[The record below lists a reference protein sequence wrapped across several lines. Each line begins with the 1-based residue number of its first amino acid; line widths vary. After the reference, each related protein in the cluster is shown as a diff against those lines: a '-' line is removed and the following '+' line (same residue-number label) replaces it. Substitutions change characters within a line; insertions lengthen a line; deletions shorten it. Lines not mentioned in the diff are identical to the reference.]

1 MANEKNFPPR
11 RTITSDPE
19 TTRRLGAELG
29 RRVRPG
35 VIVLE
40 GPLGAGKTTFVKGL
54 AEGLG
59 FKAAPREAGSPTFV
73 LAREYPGRI
82 PLVHID
88 LYRLESIGPDTGDWL
103 CEMFARDAVTAVE
116 WGERAAD
123 WLPKDFLKIRLAHED
138 GGTRSITFEVCGAP
152 ASFTVPAN
160 KPKGKR

>member
-19 TTRRLGAELG
+19 ATRRLGVELG

-82 PLVHID
+82 TLVHID

-103 CEMFARDAVTAVE
+103 CEMFGRDAVTAVE
-116 WGERAAD
+116 WGDRAAD
-123 WLPKDFLKIRLAHED
+123 WLPKDFLKVRFAHESGD
-138 GGTRSITFEVCGAP
+138 ARSITFETHGAP
-152 ASFTVPAN
+152 APAAHAKKAN
-160 KPKGKR
+160 KKR